1 MTTRRNPANLAGY
14 TEVKK
19 GFIMD
24 NIAITEICESCFKT
38 VREDT
43 ISQEQ
48 IDLGGYQV
56 HIVLCE
62 DCRS

>member
-1 MTTRRNPANLAGY
+1 
-14 TEVKK
+14 
-19 GFIMD
+19 MD